1 MITRRQFGQMLGVGS
16 LGTILAKAPSAFAQE
31 EDNILRLATN
41 TSDLAN
47 LDAHYATGTQDR
59 TVVDMVYNGLIRFV
73 PGKVDEFE
81 PDLAEDMPD
90 VTDNDD
96 GTQTWTFV
104 LREGVM
110 THAVE
115 GAESMELTVAD
126 VLFSFEKAANG
137 DTSAFAANYLDWE
150 FEADEETREFRI
162 TLPEPTSTSLFYPN
176 VTNYSGGLI
185 IPQAIYE
192 ALGAD
197 GMVTHPAGTGPFM
210 FSNYEPQ
217 NNIELVAHEDYFR
230 GTPQLNGVQ
239 VLYLPDPTSR
249 ELALEAGDL
258 EVIRGTLESSWVDRI
273 NETDNLTADV
283 FGVGEVVWF
292 NFNTEHEILQD
303 IKVREAIVKAIS
315 RDSHVGVAGEPI
327 TQPVY
332 SVIPADFMPGGL
344 TEEEA
349 EEAGVNY
356 QQDVEQAKQLLIEA
370 GYEDGFELD
379 LVTSEQPDYRSNYE
393 VLQEELRQ
401 IGITVNLEVVQH
413 ATMHELIR
421 EDRNPIT
428 IYIAY
433 RPTPDMYLTAFF
445 SSDGGVERFSK
456 FDLDELRDQA
466 KAETDADAQAEI
478 WKQANIEILQ
488 NYAAYGIM
496 YINQVYA
503 RKNSV
508 NYGHDLE
515 ALISLYP
522 GITENTT
529 LASDD

>member
-1 MITRRQFGQMLGVGS
+1 MITRRQLGQMIGAGS
-16 LGTILAKAPSAFAQE
+16 IGAMLAKAPATFAQ
-31 EDNILRLATN
+31 DGNVLRIATN

-47 LDAHYATGTQDR
+47 LDAHFATGTQDR
-59 TVVDMVYNGLIRFV
+59 TVADMVYNGLIRFV
-73 PGKVDEFE
+73 PGTVDQFE
-81 PDLAEDMPD
+81 PDLAEDMPE

-115 GAESMELTVAD
+115 GAESAELTVAD
-126 VLFSFEKAANG
+126 VLFSYEKAANG
-137 DTSAFAANYLDWE
+137 DTSAFASNYLDWV

-162 TLPEPTSTSLFYPN
+162 TIPEPTSTSLFYPN
-176 VTNYSGGLI
+176 VTNYSGGFI
-185 IPQAIYE
+185 IPQAAYE

-197 GMVTHPAGTGPFM
+197 GMVTHPAGTGPFA

-217 NNIELVAHEDYFR
+217 NNLELAAHADYFR
-230 GTPQLNGVQ
+230 GAPQLGGVQ
-239 VLYLPDPTSR
+239 VVYLPDSTSR

-258 EVIRGTLESSWVDRI
+258 EVIRGTLEKSWVDRI
-273 NETDNLTADV
+273 NESENLTADV

-292 NFNTEHEILQD
+292 NFNTEHEVLQD
-303 IKVREAIVKAIS
+303 VRVREAIVKAIS
-315 RDSHVGVAGEPI
+315 RENHVGVAGEPI
-327 TQPVY
+327 SMPIY
-332 SVIPADFMPGGL
+332 SVIPEDFMPGGL

-356 QQDVEQAKQLLIEA
+356 QQDVEAALALLAEA

-379 LVTSEQPDYRSNYE
+379 LITSEQPDYRSNYE

-421 EDRNPIT
+421 EGRNAIT

-445 SSDGGVERFSK
+445 SSDGGVERFSR

-466 KAETDADAQAEI
+466 RQETDADAQAQI

-488 NYAAYGIM
+488 NYAAFGIM
-496 YINQVYA
+496 YTNQVYA
-503 RKNSV
+503 RKNTV
-508 NYGHDLE
+508 DYGHELN

-529 LASDD
+529 MESEE

>member
-1 MITRRQFGQMLGVGS
+1 MLTRRQLGQMVGVGS
-16 LGTILAKAPSAFAQE
+16 LGAVLAKAPAAFAQ
-31 EDNILRLATN
+31 DGNILRLATN

-73 PGKVDEFE
+73 PGTVDEFE
-81 PDLAEDMPD
+81 PDLAEDMPE

-115 GAESMELTVAD
+115 GAESAELTVND
-126 VLFSFEKAANG
+126 VLFSFEKAADSN
-137 DTSAFAANYLDWE
+137 TSAFSANYLGWE

-185 IPQAIYE
+185 IPQAAYE

-210 FSNYEPQ
+210 FSNYNPQ
-217 NNIELVAHEDYFR
+217 NSIELVANPDYFR
-230 GTPQLNGVQ
+230 GAPQLDEVH
-239 VLYLPDPTSR
+239 VVYLPDSTSR
-249 ELALEAGDL
+249 ELALESGDL
-258 EVIRGTLESSWVDRI
+258 EVIRGVLEASWVDRI
-273 NETDNLTADV
+273 NETEDLTADV

-303 IKVREAIVKAIS
+303 IRVREAIVKAIS
-315 RDSHVGVAGEPI
+315 RENHVEVAGDPI
-327 TQPVY
+327 TKAVY

-356 QQDVEQAKQLLIEA
+356 QQDLDRARELLEEA
-370 GYEDGFELD
+370 GYADGFELD
-379 LVTSEQPDYRSNYE
+379 LITSEQPDYRSNYE

-421 EDRNPIT
+421 EDRNAIT

-456 FDLDELRDQA
+456 FDLDDLRDQA
-466 KAETDADAQAEI
+466 RQETDADAQAEI

-503 RKNSV
+503 RQNSV
-508 NYGHDLE
+508 DYGHDLT

-529 LASDD
+529 VNN